1 MGGGLKREYIYRI
14 QGYNTSNNIPGLPIH
29 VFLHC
34 SPSPRISHTKVEFI
48 EDDIS
53 TEDCILRHLTTKE
66 WTEKSAL
73 NYEIKNSLLWQQK
86 FDDCKMRDF
95 C

>member
-73 NYEIKNSLLWQQK
+73 NYEIKNRFFGSKSLTTAK
-86 FDDCKMRDF
+86 
-95 C
+95 